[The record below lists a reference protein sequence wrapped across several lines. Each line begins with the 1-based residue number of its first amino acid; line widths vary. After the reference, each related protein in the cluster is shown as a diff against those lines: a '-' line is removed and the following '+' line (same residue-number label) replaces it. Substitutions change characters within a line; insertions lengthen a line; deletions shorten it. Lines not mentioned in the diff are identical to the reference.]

1 MVDNYDAAYAVI
13 SDFWW
18 YKNSNGIYSTKYMEY
33 TTGDPA
39 MGYGIVIETSDNS
52 NLVSAIK
59 RIGVSH
65 RVQTLTSCLMFM
77 EMVKEKLQ

>member
-33 TTGDPA
+33 ATGDPLW
-39 MGYGIVIETSDNS
+39 GTE
-52 NLVSAIK
+52 
-59 RIGVSH
+59 
-65 RVQTLTSCLMFM
+65 
-77 EMVKEKLQ
+77 